1 MASRSKLTK
10 RTFISKIDGKE
21 YVRQLTYDE
30 CYEMIQNQGRLLSE
44 EYKGKNA
51 NNNIQVW
58 LADSDGPIVPFEY
71 QKFYF
76 SLQNLDISVWYERK
90 CRKILH
96 WSFAFH
102 QVFQARRNVSW
113 WIFPFQ
119 ISISNTTSC
128 CTKRTRMVQHGTMST
143 VSVLS
148 KCEVIL

>member
-1 MASRSKLTK
+1 MASRSELRK
-10 RTFISKIDGKE
+10 RKFISKIDGKE

-44 EYKGKNA
+44 EYKGKNVQIV
-51 NNNIQVW
+51 NCQVSSVE
-58 LADSDGPIVPFEY
+58 SDGPIVLFRK
-71 QKFYF
+71 QKFTF
-76 SLQNLDISVWYERK
+76 SLRNLAISIGYERK

-119 ISISNTTSC
+119 ISISNTTSS
-128 CTKRTRMVQHGTMST
+128 CTQRTRVVQHGTMST

-148 KCEVIL
+148 V